1 MHISQS
7 PTVLQTFLVKMMIF
21 LSIENQIQIS
31 DRCLRSLY
39 FVFIFSKKKGY
50 QTWSIYLIKNVYMT
64 YVLFCRIPACRRF
77 QMSSLKIH
85 WWVVVLKSTSPR
97 VLYLHLVFG
106 TSFMSAS
113 FLVNLLRQFLYLRN
127 LTKIPELGRIF
138 NPNRSS
144 YINWKI

>member
-21 LSIENQIQIS
+21 LSIEYQIQIS

-85 WWVVVLKSTSPR
+85 WWVVVLKS
-97 VLYLHLVFG
+97 YLHLVFG